1 MPVPQTIPFGSSTDD
16 AGPIEG
22 DTLPEWLANRAAA
35 HPDRSALVFLDEEGG
50 EQTWSY
56 GQLWDRACLVASH
69 LPPAMGRE
77 PRALLFYPPGIE
89 FFAGFLGCQ
98 IAGWVPVP
106 TCFPKPGRPMP
117 RLDAV
122 AKDCAPGMILG
133 DAESLAA
140 LDLGKSCAEVTALP
154 RLATDAIRPDDLNAG
169 GHLRPAAG
177 SAGSAEGL
185 ALLQYTSGSTSEP
198 KGVLV
203 RHRNLMANL
212 QAIRHGFRID
222 WQARDVATPQC
233 GVFWLPFFHDMGLIG
248 GILTPLYLG
257 GCSVLMSPRSFLL
270 RPLKWLRAI
279 SDYRAVVSGAP
290 NFAYQLC
297 VDRISPDQTDG
308 LDLSCWATA
317 FCGAE
322 PILPRTLSDFANRFA
337 SSGFS
342 ESAFCPCYGLAEA
355 TLLAAG
361 GRGPAK
367 PKLLTVNR
375 ESLRRGKAEVHPEGR
390 GREFQKL
397 VSCGVA
403 AKGTELRVVDPRRR
417 REIGETEIGEIWLR
431 GTSVTGGY
439 WNREEESREWFDAEL
454 IGRGCGFLRTGDLG
468 FVHQGEL
475 YVTGRCKDVIIVRGK
490 NHFPQD
496 IESTV
501 CQTLGPEAGQ
511 VAAFSVEGPR
521 SEALALVAE
530 IPRRTPDCE
539 LPELVRDIRRAVIE
553 THEVDPRH
561 VLLVRQATVPLTSS
575 GKVQRGECRE
585 RFRRDA
591 IPHKHRFDRVSAGE
605 QTPIAMPPLSASKDD
620 RDPGQI
626 AATVESWL
634 GDWLVARAGVSP
646 DDLAPDKEFKDYG
659 LDSMTA
665 VELSGELEDWSG
677 AELTPIVA
685 MEHPTMRAMSR
696 YIADQLASGRADENA
711 TGESP
716 RPAPADRSDQNRSV
730 AKGRVTR
737 A

>member
-1 MPVPQTIPFGSSTDD
+1 MPAPQTIPFGSSTDD
-16 AGPIEG
+16 PGPIEG

-35 HPDRSALVFLDEEGG
+35 HPDRPALVFLDDDGG

-56 GQLWDRACLVASH
+56 GHLWDRACRVASH

-77 PRALLFYPPGIE
+77 PRALLLYPPGIE

-106 TCFPKPGRPMP
+106 TCFPKPGKPMP
-117 RLDAV
+117 RFDAV
-122 AKDCAPGMILG
+122 AEDCAPGAILG
-133 DAESLAA
+133 DSESLAS
-140 LDLGKSCAEVTALP
+140 LDGGKSPPEVTALP
-154 RLATDAIRPDDLNAG
+154 RIATDAIRLDDRTDR
-169 GHLRPAAG
+169 GHHRAAFA
-177 SAGSAEGL
+177 SSPSAEGI

-212 QAIRHGFRID
+212 EAIRHGFRIG
-222 WQARDVATPQC
+222 WQAPDVTTPQC

-248 GILTPLYLG
+248 GILTPLYVG

-297 VDRISPDQTDG
+297 VDRISPEQTDG
-308 LDLSCWATA
+308 LDLSRWARA

-322 PILPRTLSDFANRFA
+322 PIQPRTLSDFANRFA

-355 TLLAAG
+355 TLLVAG
-361 GRGPAK
+361 GHGPAE
-367 PKLLTVNR
+367 PKVLTVRR

-403 AKGTELRVVDPRRR
+403 AQRTELRVVDPHRR
-417 REIGETEIGEIWLR
+417 REVGESEIGEIWLR
-431 GTSVTGGY
+431 GAGVTGGY

-454 IGRGCGFLRTGDLG
+454 LGRGCGFLRTGDLG
-468 FVHQGEL
+468 FIHQGEL
-475 YVTGRCKDVIIVRGK
+475 YVTGRRKDVIIVRGK

-496 IESTV
+496 IEATV
-501 CQTLGPEAGQ
+501 RQTLGAEAGQ
-511 VAAFSVEGPR
+511 VAAFAVEGPR

-530 IPRRTPDCE
+530 VPRRVPA
-539 LPELVRDIRRAVIE
+539 PEFPEMVRDIRRAVIE

-585 RFRRDA
+585 RFRRDT
-591 IPHKHRFDRVSAGE
+591 IPHKYRFDRVSAGE
-605 QTPIAMPPLSASKDD
+605 QTPIAMPPLSVSTGG
-620 RDPGQI
+620 RDPGRI
-626 AATVESWL
+626 AATVECWL
-634 GDWLVARAGVSP
+634 GEWLVARAGVSP
-646 DDLAPDKEFKDYG
+646 DDLAADKEFKDYG

-677 AELTPIVA
+677 VELTPIVA
-685 MEHPTMRAMSR
+685 MEHPSMRAMSR
-696 YIADQLASGRADENA
+696 YIAGQLGSGRGGENA
-711 TGESP
+711 VSGP
-716 RPAPADRSDQNRSV
+716 RGPTAADRSDQNRSV
-730 AKGRVTR
+730 VNGPVTR